1 MLKLKNYHSVMMLYI
16 LGAVIILF
24 LLANI
29 VVSLNN
35 LRKDS
40 DGTRM
45 VFGFLANAV
54 AVPCLLWLAF
64 VGASVVDFL

>member
-1 MLKLKNYHSVMMLYI
+1 MITI

-24 LLANI
+24 LVANI
-29 VVSLNN
+29 AISINN

-45 VFGFLANAV
+45 VFGFFANAV
-54 AVPCLLWLAF
+54 AVPCLLWLA
-64 VGASVVDFL
+64 VIGANFFDFL